1 MNTDRKL
8 LIRKALEAIIKNIR
22 NSAKKSLLKNNNVE
36 IISKNILLDYYNL
49 ITENISNQKSTIY
62 LLHIISREINNSSSL
77 VEKELLLTLLPEFY
91 VPFINTDISLTD
103 PYLSR
108 ILTSIQSNILSEISP
123 LYVGEIFKRI
133 ILSIFNEDNELNRE
147 TINKELFEICQ
158 GFCLYNMR
166 QAQYN
171 YQLCGVICLN
181 FLLNGIDY
189 SFLNIKNY
197 IEYIWEKINFF
208 LSFKNF
214 TPKEYLLNYLFDF
227 ITKFKVPFKPYVNLA
242 IYKILEFLD
251 DKNSNIRKYSLN
263 VLSLL
268 ISLYPNEI
276 KPIKSLIIQL
286 LTILQNDKNESIR
299 NKSTSIYNK
308 LQKEFMNLSKSTINN
323 HEIKKNKIYFYD
335 LGSNNDSRNKNFE
348 FKKIDN
354 NRINNKRIVLR
365 KPILPTKLSF
375 RKNSIQKNNDAIN
388 INLNKQNKSMT
399 IERKKVF
406 NRNRIINLKQNNRY
420 FKENAINANKINK
433 FSDGMRLRDLL
444 NVVKKKSD
452 KKCKLTNN
460 FSNLRDEVK
469 KNNNGLLQIR
479 KIKSEKVIKTF

>member
-49 ITENISNQKSTIY
+49 ITENISNQASTIY

-227 ITKFKVPFKPYVNLA
+227 ITKFKVPFKPYLNLA

-335 LGSNNDSRNKNFE
+335 LGSNNESRNKNFE

-365 KPILPTKLSF
+365 KPILPTKFSS
-375 RKNSIQKNNDAIN
+375 RKNSIQKNNDVIN
-388 INLNKQNKSMT
+388 INKQNKSMT

-420 FKENAINANKINK
+420 FKENSINANKINK

>member
-335 LGSNNDSRNKNFE
+335 LGSNNESRNKNIE

-365 KPILPTKLSF
+365 KPILPTKFSS
-375 RKNSIQKNNDAIN
+375 RKNSIQKNNDVLN
-388 INLNKQNKSMT
+388 INKQNKSMT

-420 FKENAINANKINK
+420 FKENTINANKINK